1 MQICVIDQLTLLKH
15 VVLPMAFH
23 KQAGSLIVF
32 LGVFVLNLVMPA
44 SVRADDLKEVRGVI
58 TRKCMACHGADAE
71 KGVLRLD
78 QLSSDL
84 TKDAVYRQWLRA
96 FDRVENGEMPPK
108 EFGSLAEADRKLFLV
123 SLKKP
128 LIQAELAWPVAS
140 VRRMNRVEY
149 ETTLRDLLGLPGL
162 RVKETL
168 PEDGRQHGFDKVAGA
183 LDTSPIH
190 MAKYLKAADFA
201 LRQAIDVPSEAVK
214 SKVWREAAAKQHSAQ
229 AAIATHSGVPMKG
242 RDLAAGL
249 KTHIVGNP
257 KDDPGN
263 TYRGATFGGEAES
276 VAMLTGVTAPHLPD
290 GLQIDRW
297 NVPMA
302 GWYTVRFSLWG
313 LRWSRTKAEPAVR
326 NDIRRYMAF
335 GAPYTLDVA
344 SKRWTG
350 TPVAETVEHV
360 GKENTQFY
368 GDAEAIHVV
377 RASVKG
383 TTIGYFD
390 AVSLKP
396 KTYEFK
402 VWLNPGDR
410 VSFHA
415 MTLSANGAANYATQD
430 GVRSYEGP
438 GIAYDWFE
446 VEGPMVDQWPPES
459 RSRLFGNKPLAQ
471 WNEKP
476 KSGAVTP
483 LGPDAVSLLQS
494 FADRAYRRPVT
505 KTDIDPYISLVEQQW
520 SRGQSLQ
527 EALLAGYQALLCSPD
542 FLFVGLEGEGRDGK
556 DKTAF
561 ALASRLSYF
570 VWNSMPDT
578 TLRDLAANGKLR
590 EPAILKAQLD
600 RLLGDPR
607 SERFVAHFLDEWLD
621 MKKLDF
627 TTPDPQLY
635 PEFDPWLR
643 DSMLAETQQ
652 TFRKLLMEN
661 RGIGQLIQS
670 DTILV
675 NQRLAEH
682 YGIRGVNGSELRPVK
697 VDKTMH
703 RGGFLTQ
710 ASVLRVTANGTST
723 SPVLRGVWIAERML
737 GIPRNPPPPNI
748 PAVEPDATG
757 AVTIRQMIEKHRADP
772 VCASCHAH
780 MDPYG
785 LALENFDVI
794 GGWRDRYR
802 LSGQPKKVAQGKEMV
817 EEPSLVVVGGIGNPY
832 RAKIRLGPKVDATG
846 ELDDGQKFDD
856 LAGLQSLLMKDED
869 RLARNLLRQWTVYA
883 TGAGNRFSDRDAV
896 EAALSRTRTSSHGLR
911 SLLHEVVQSEAFRRA
926 GAAGASRK

>member
-1 MQICVIDQLTLLKH
+1 
-15 VVLPMAFH
+15 MAFL

-32 LGVFVLNLVMPA
+32 LLTFAIPT
-44 SVRADDLKEVRGVI
+44 SVRAEDLKDARGVI
-58 TRKCMACHGADAE
+58 TRQCLSCHGADAE

-78 QLSSDL
+78 QLPSDL

-96 FDRVENGEMPPK
+96 FDRVESGEMPPK
-108 EFGSLAEADRKLFLV
+108 EFGKLPEADRKLFLA
-123 SLKKP
+123 SLKQP
-128 LIQAELAWPVAS
+128 LIQAESARAVPS

-183 LDTSPIH
+183 LDISPIH

-201 LRQAIDVPSEAVK
+201 LRQAINVPNEAVK
-214 SKVWREAAAKQHSAQ
+214 SKLWREAAAKQNSAQ
-229 AAIATHSGVPMKG
+229 AAIAVHSGVPMNG
-242 RDLAAGL
+242 RTLAPGL

-257 KDDPGN
+257 KEDFGN
-263 TYRGATFGGEAES
+263 TYRGASFGGEAES
-276 VAMLTGVTAPHLPD
+276 VAVLTGVTAPHLPD

-297 NVPMA
+297 NVPAA
-302 GWYTVRFSLWG
+302 GLYTVRFSLWG

-335 GAPYTLDVA
+335 GAPYTLDA
-344 SKRWTG
+344 ATKQWSG
-350 TPVAETVEHV
+350 TTVAETLELV
-360 GKENTQFY
+360 GRENTQFY
-368 GDAEAIHVV
+368 GDAETVHVI

-383 TTIGYFD
+383 VTIGYFD
-390 AVSLKP
+390 ALSLKP
-396 KTYEFK
+396 KTHEFK
-402 VWLNPGDR
+402 VYLNPGDR

-415 MTLSANGAANYATQD
+415 MTLSATSAANYATQD

-438 GIAYDWFE
+438 AIAYDWFE
-446 VEGPMVDQWPPES
+446 VEGPVVDQWPPES
-459 RSRLFGNKPLAQ
+459 RSQLFGSKPIAQ

-476 KSGAVTP
+476 KAGTVTP
-483 LGPDAVSLLQS
+483 LGPDAVALLMK
-494 FADRAYRRPVT
+494 FAERAFRRPVVRA
-505 KTDIDPYISLVEQQW
+505 DIDPYIKLVEQQW
-520 SRGQSLQ
+520 ARGQSLQ
-527 EALLAGYQALLCSPD
+527 DALLSGYQALLCSPD

-556 DKTAF
+556 DKAAY
-561 ALASRLSYF
+561 ALASRLSF
-570 VWNSMPDT
+570 FIWNSMPDT
-578 TLRDLAANGKLR
+578 TLRDLAANGKLH
-590 EPAILKAQLD
+590 EPAVLKAQLD

-607 SERFVAHFLDEWLD
+607 SERFIAHFLDEWLD

-661 RGIGQLIQS
+661 RRVGQLIQS
-670 DTILV
+670 DTILI
-675 NQRLAEH
+675 NQRLAEQ
-682 YGIRGVNGSELRPVK
+682 YGIRGVNGSEFRPVK

-703 RGGFLTQ
+703 RGGFLTHS
-710 ASVLRVTANGTST
+710 SVLRVTANGTST

-737 GIPRNPPPPNI
+737 GIERNPPPPNI

-772 VCASCHAH
+772 VCASCHAR
-780 MDPYG
+780 MDPFG

-802 LSGQPKKVAQGKEMV
+802 LSGQPKKIAQGKEMV
-817 EEPSLVVVGGIGNPY
+817 DEPSLDVVNGIFTPY
-832 RAKIRLGPKVDATG
+832 RAKIRLGSKVDATG
-846 ELDDGQKFDD
+846 ELEDGRKFDD
-856 LAGLQSLLMKDED
+856 VAGLQALLLKDED
-869 RLARNLLRQWTVYA
+869 KLARNLLRQWSIYA
-883 TGAGNRFSDRDAV
+883 TGAGNRFSDRDAI
-896 EAALSRTRTSSHGLR
+896 EAAITRTRTDGHGIRL
-911 SLLHEVVQSEAFRRA
+911 LLHEVVQSEAFRRTGPA
-926 GAAGASRK
+926 GGGR